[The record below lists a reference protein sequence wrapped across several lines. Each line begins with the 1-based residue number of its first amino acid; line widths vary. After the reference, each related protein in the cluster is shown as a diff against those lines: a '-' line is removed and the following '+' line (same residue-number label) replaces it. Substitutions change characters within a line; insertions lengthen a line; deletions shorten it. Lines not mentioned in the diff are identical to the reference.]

1 MALDRRV
8 GLWPPRDDDF
18 PYSLLSRDSLAI
30 QRIAISLCV
39 EGGDGVVNGGVERV
53 EIGEG
58 PMSEMSG
65 FQVTPDDFDVVQL
78 RGVFGQPLDREPVG
92 ALGQRRPARLADM
105 DRTVVEDEDDGLG
118 RCAGFGTVEAI
129 ERVQVLDEVGAS
141 LGPGR
146 RDDQITPGL
155 VERPDHGDLLG
166 LPRRRNPQVG
176 PAPGPGAREIGVGE
190 RFTLVGEQQLDV
202 AGLGLRAKQFDPE
215 PAAIDR
221 LGVLAALQRVAG
233 SAIAKAPFLRSALE
247 SCDFEIV
254 TPSRAAISSARRASV
269 QLTRFVTGADNR
281 GSATRKAACVFTGAG
296 PGKGLVSRASTPSVR
311 NCPRHSRT
319 VSSRTPNASA
329 IRALVQPRSVKRT
342 ALARSASARSGPQAF
357 DSSPAICSGV
367 AVTGDFPAM
376 PHPPNHSVG
385 RNQKFAPWETLRKPA

>member
-1 MALDRRV
+1 MAEV
-8 GLWPPRDDDF
+8 AT
-18 PYSLLSRDSLAI
+18 YLSRDSLAI

-146 RDDQITPGL
+146 RDDQITPG
-155 VERPDHGDLLG
+155 VVATRSWRSSGTA
-166 LPRRRNPQVG
+166 
-176 PAPGPGAREIGVGE
+176 PA
-190 RFTLVGEQQLDV
+190 
-202 AGLGLRAKQFDPE
+202 PE
-215 PAAIDR
+215 PA
-221 LGVLAALQRVAG
+221 
-233 SAIAKAPFLRSALE
+233 
-247 SCDFEIV
+247 
-254 TPSRAAISSARRASV
+254 SRPRAWPRRA
-269 QLTRFVTGADNR
+269 RDR
-281 GSATRKAACVFTGAG
+281 GG
-296 PGKGLVSRASTPSVR
+296 
-311 NCPRHSRT
+311 
-319 VSSRTPNASA
+319 
-329 IRALVQPRSVKRT
+329 
-342 ALARSASARSGPQAF
+342 
-357 DSSPAICSGV
+357 
-367 AVTGDFPAM
+367 
-376 PHPPNHSVG
+376 
-385 RNQKFAPWETLRKPA
+385 

>member
-1 MALDRRV
+1 MPHQSP
-8 GLWPPRDDDF
+8 GLNI
-18 PYSLLSRDSLAI
+18 LSRDSLAI

-269 QLTRFVTGADNR
+269 
-281 GSATRKAACVFTGAG
+281 S
-296 PGKGLVSRASTPSVR
+296 
-311 NCPRHSRT
+311 
-319 VSSRTPNASA
+319 
-329 IRALVQPRSVKRT
+329 
-342 ALARSASARSGPQAF
+342 
-357 DSSPAICSGV
+357 
-367 AVTGDFPAM
+367 
-376 PHPPNHSVG
+376 
-385 RNQKFAPWETLRKPA
+385 

>member
-1 MALDRRV
+1 MAASSV
-8 GLWPPRDDDF
+8 
-18 PYSLLSRDSLAI
+18 SRSVKVRWARCLAFRSP
-30 QRIAISLCV
+30 QTIS
-39 EGGDGVVNGGVERV
+39 
-53 EIGEG
+53 
-58 PMSEMSG
+58 MSFNSG
-65 FQVTPDDFDVVQL
+65 
-78 RGVFGQPLDREPVG
+78 
-92 ALGQRRPARLADM
+92 AYLGSHSTVSQWARSANAARLALL
-105 DRTVVEDEDDGLG
+105 TWSGPLSKDEDDGLG
-118 RCAGFGTVEAI
+118 RCAGFWTVAAS

-281 GSATRKAACVFTGAG
+281 GSATRKAACVFTGA
-296 PGKGLVSRASTPSVR
+296 
-311 NCPRHSRT
+311 
-319 VSSRTPNASA
+319 
-329 IRALVQPRSVKRT
+329 
-342 ALARSASARSGPQAF
+342 
-357 DSSPAICSGV
+357 
-367 AVTGDFPAM
+367 
-376 PHPPNHSVG
+376 
-385 RNQKFAPWETLRKPA
+385 